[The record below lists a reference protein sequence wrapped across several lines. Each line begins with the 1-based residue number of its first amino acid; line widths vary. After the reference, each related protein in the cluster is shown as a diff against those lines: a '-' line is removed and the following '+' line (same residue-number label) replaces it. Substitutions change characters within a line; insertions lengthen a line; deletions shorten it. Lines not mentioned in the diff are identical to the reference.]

1 MVEWYRIARNL
12 CKSACTKSQR
22 LPIGMDFFNNEYY
35 ITRHLME
42 SIGLWPYQKP
52 ERRMVRVLCVS
63 FILIQTILLQLAT
76 FITHEYSTSLF
87 IEVFSF
93 SILFMVCLLKYN
105 TVYFNSNHVKNLF
118 DQIHCDWKLIRN
130 MDELKIIKKYAYKTR
145 FYAILSGYFLDLIMP
160 LDEPR
165 QRQLPVQIECFL
177 DQDRYFYLI
186 SLIIIIAAF
195 VGMTVIMATEN
206 MYMIFVQHSC
216 ALFELI
222 SYRLTCAFDTCSSK
236 TTPSKTKCRL
246 CTKLLSAFSTHQ
258 HCLEFVE
265 NMQHKFS
272 TSYFVLFVFGVGSAS
287 VNMFRLFEAVT
298 MLNIFEAIATGLF
311 VYSHVAY
318 GFFMN
323 YFGQDIIDHSEYFF
337 QQIYSTQWYRA
348 PLYAQKLLLMTLR
361 QSTKNSKIIVGGL
374 FVMSLEG
381 LATLVS
387 MSLSYCMVMY
397 SVRK

>member
-63 FILIQTILLQLAT
+63 FILIQTILLQ
-76 FITHEYSTSLF
+76 
-87 IEVFSF
+87 
-93 SILFMVCLLKYN
+93 
-105 TVYFNSNHVKNLF
+105 VKNLF